1 MTYGTEEIIAA
12 ADSSAACRKLST
24 VFGGWILLLCHI
36 KADQP
41 YNLLTEDDGLV
52 MSGELRPGLRSGVL
66 IDRSKLPRVEFHNA
80 QITSTTIRD
89 KIFSI
94 EITSIL
100 YSLIWN
106 EVIDFMN

>member
-12 ADSSAACRKLST
+12 ADSSAACRKLSP

-52 MSGELRPGLRSGVL
+52 MSGEFRPGLRCVVL
-66 IDRSKLPRVEFHNA
+66 IDRSKVPRGEFYRTK
-80 QITSTTIRD
+80 ITFGR
-89 KIFSI
+89 IFSI
-94 EITSIL
+94 GITCIL
-100 YSLIWN
+100 YSLI
-106 EVIDFMN
+106 